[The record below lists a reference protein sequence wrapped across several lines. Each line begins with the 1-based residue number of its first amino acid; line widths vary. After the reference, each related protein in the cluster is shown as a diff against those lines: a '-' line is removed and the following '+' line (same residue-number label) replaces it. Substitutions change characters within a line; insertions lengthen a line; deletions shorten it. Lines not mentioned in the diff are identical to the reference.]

1 MANPIYWRLQLM
13 LAKLEATYGVDPTLT
28 GALNTIL
35 ATDVTLRPMEGEDV
49 PRNLI
54 RAFLGG
60 QATIPAGLRV
70 VIEFS
75 TELAGSG
82 DAGVAPAWG
91 LLLRGSAM
99 AEVIVAD
106 TTVTYTPI
114 SEGMESV
121 YFKFWV
127 GSTLHAIKGARGT
140 GVFTVNAQGI
150 PSIRWTFTGLW
161 VAPAEVARPSGV
173 TTGFKKPKIAS
184 TANTP
189 VFTVNAVPLVGRSF
203 GLNFGNQVEARLLL
217 GRDQIVIPDRAES
230 LDLVCEATP
239 VTTFD
244 PYALA
249 NDQTQVPVVITHGT
263 VPGNIITLNAPT
275 CQVKRPTGY
284 QQNQSIAEWPLNLS
298 PLPTDAGNDQ
308 FSIVLT

>member
-1 MANPIYWRLQLM
+1 MANPIFWRLQLL
-13 LAKLEATYGVDPTLT
+13 LAKLETTYGVDPTLT
-28 GALNTIL
+28 GANNAIL
-35 ATDVTLRPMEGEDV
+35 ATDVSLRPMEGEDV

-54 RAFLGG
+54 QAYLGG
-60 QATIPAGLRV
+60 QATIPAGLRT

-82 DAGVAPAWG
+82 EAGTPPGWG
-91 LLLRGSAM
+91 PLLRACAM
-99 AEVIVAD
+99 AEVIDAD
-106 TTVTYTPI
+106 TSVTYTPI
-114 SEGMESV
+114 SEAMESL
-121 YFKFWV
+121 YIKFWI
-127 GSTLHAIKGARGT
+127 GATLHAIKGARGT
-140 GVFTVNAQGI
+140 GVFTINAQGI

-161 VAPAEVARPSGV
+161 VEPAEVARPTGT
-173 TTGFKKPKIAS
+173 TTGFQKPQIAS

-203 GLNFGNQVEARLLL
+203 SLNFGNQVEPRLLL
-217 GRDQIVIPDRAES
+217 GRDQIVIPDRVEA

-239 VTTFD
+239 VTTFN

-249 NDQTQVPVVITHGT
+249 NDQTRVPAIITHGT
-263 VPGNIITLNAPT
+263 VAGSIITLTAPT

-284 QQNQSIAEWPLNLS
+284 QQNQGVTEWTLNLS

>member
-1 MANPIYWRLQLM
+1 MANPILWRLQLL
-13 LAKLEATYGVDPTLT
+13 LAKLETAYGIDPTLT
-28 GALNTIL
+28 GANNTIL
-35 ATDVTLRPMEGEDV
+35 ATDVNLRPMEGEDV

-54 RAFLGG
+54 QQYLGG
-60 QATIPAGLRV
+60 QATIPAGLRT

-82 DAGVAPAWG
+82 EAGAAPAWG
-91 LLLRGSAM
+91 PLLRACAM

-106 TTVTYTPI
+106 TSVTYTPI
-114 SEGMESV
+114 SEAMESL
-121 YFKFWV
+121 FIKFWI

-161 VAPAEVARPSGV
+161 VLPAEVARPAGV
-173 TTGFKKPKIAS
+173 TTAFMKPQIAS

-189 VFTVNAVPLVGRSF
+189 VFTVNALPLVGRSF
-203 GLNFGNQVEARLLL
+203 SLNFANQIEPRFLL
-217 GRDQIVIPDRAES
+217 GKDQIVIPDRAEA

-239 VTTFD
+239 VTTFN

-249 NDQTQVPVVITHGT
+249 ESQARIPAVITHGT
-263 VPGNIITLNAPT
+263 IVGSIITLNAPT

-284 QQNQSIAEWPLNLS
+284 QQNQGVAEWPLNLS